1 MKAEDLRNL
10 NLEELSSKEEDLKS
24 EFFNLKVQFATG
36 KLENPI
42 RLRMLRHD
50 IARVKT
56 IAIEMKAKK

>member
-1 MKAEDLRNL
+1 MKAEDIRNL
-10 NLEELSSKEEDLKS
+10 SLEELSSREEDLKS

-42 RLRMLRHD
+42 RLRMLRRD

-56 IAIEMKAKK
+56 IAIEMKEKK